1 MLYRRLSALPRGEG
15 AALGEAWNELRAVFE
30 YAVAKMLEGDLRA
43 FGTQY
48 SRMVYLCSRC
58 GAGDCLRAAMT
69 AFTPP
74 PAGKSPAPPQ
84 EISESFP

>member
-43 FGTQY
+43 FE
-48 SRMVYLCSRC
+48 R
-58 GAGDCLRAAMT
+58 
-69 AFTPP
+69 TPIRP
-74 PAGKSPAPPQ
+74 KAVTGM
-84 EISESFP
+84 

>member
-58 GAGDCLRAAMT
+58 GAGDRLRAAMT
-69 AFTPP
+69 AFAPP
-74 PAGKSPAPPQ
+74 PPGPNPKKPPEQ
-84 EISESFP
+84 